1 MVPIERL
8 ACIGDGRFA
17 QLRGALCF
25 AFEQPQLFI
34 LVETNADEIIA
45 AHRQFAAILIAKTTY
60 GHAEAKMF
68 FDKFGREYLAEI
80 ARLRRHR
87 PLDMIATRQALI
99 ELLETQ
105 SPAR

>member
-34 LVETNADEIIA
+34 LVDEDQ
-45 AHRQFAAILIAKTTY
+45 RAIGTPFV
-60 GHAEAKMF
+60 G
-68 FDKFGREYLAEI
+68 
-80 ARLRRHR
+80 
-87 PLDMIATRQALI
+87 
-99 ELLETQ
+99 
-105 SPAR
+105 